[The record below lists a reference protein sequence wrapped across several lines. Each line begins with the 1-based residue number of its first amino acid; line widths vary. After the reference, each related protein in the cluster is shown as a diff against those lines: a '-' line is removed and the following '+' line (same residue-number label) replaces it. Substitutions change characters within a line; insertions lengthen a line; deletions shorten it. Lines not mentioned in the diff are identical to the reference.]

1 VDSSGLLLYY
11 DNIFNTFIKE
21 FNQFFYKFQKFQII
35 INILWKMS

>member
-21 FNQFFYKFQKFQII
+21 FNQFFYKFQVI